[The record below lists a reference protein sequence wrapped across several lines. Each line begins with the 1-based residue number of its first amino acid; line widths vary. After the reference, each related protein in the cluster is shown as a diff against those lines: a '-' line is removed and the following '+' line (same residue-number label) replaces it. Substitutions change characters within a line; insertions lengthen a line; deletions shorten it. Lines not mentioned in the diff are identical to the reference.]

1 MSTEYVPKILQEH
14 ADALYEQARH
24 IIIREALKYGLI
36 VFLLSGV
43 MLAGGAI
50 MNHSEFPNQA
60 QEIVIVFLTLIGV
73 VAGVDAGRR
82 RAFDLKLEAQQLL
95 CQRQIEQNTR
105 AG

>member
-1 MSTEYVPKILQEH
+1 MPTEYDPKIMQEC

-36 VFLLSGV
+36 VFLLSV
-43 MLAGGAI
+43 VVLAVGAI
-50 MNHSEFPNQA
+50 TYHSEFPNQA
-60 QEIVIVFLTLIGV
+60 QGIVIVFLTLIAV

-82 RAFDLKLEAQQLL
+82 KAFNLKLEAQQLL

-105 AG
+105 AR